1 MPLLYSER
9 SQTVTA
15 GTAEFMLCAVG
26 GVAVGTDPF
35 QFSAAHRAELHG
47 GWVLEVTFP
56 ALHGCPHR
64 TVERKTGLLLECE
77 VSQDDDG
84 TQDNE
89 L

>member
-26 GVAVGTDPF
+26 GVAVGTDYF
-35 QFSAAHRAELHG
+35 QFGPTYYAEIYAS
-47 GWVLEVTFP
+47 WVLKMAFP
-56 ALHGCPHR
+56 ALHGCPRR
-64 TVERKTGLLLECE
+64 TVERKTGVLLECE
-77 VSQDDDG
+77 VSQDDG
-84 TQDNE
+84 TRDNE